1 MRKRLVAALILC
13 GLLCVPS
20 SAQRKKPDRIRET
33 KTITANLVGFESG
46 DYLHVIVERPKG
58 DRVSFFLMK
67 PGIEYFL
74 ILRKDEPLTLT
85 YQVVDTY
92 IPEAGDMETIKRLM
106 DAKASGQTYVAWWK
120 VIRTKFTLSQLRS
133 KYDPLVKAAT
143 AEE

>member
-1 MRKRLVAALILC
+1 M
-13 GLLCVPS
+13 
-20 SAQRKKPDRIRET
+20 
-33 KTITANLVGFESG
+33 
-46 DYLHVIVERPKG
+46 ERPKG